1 MLPRSSFDDI
11 YFPMIANLYYG
22 EETQNSF
29 GQIELSWVKNR
40 EVRCSSISSMTGRT
54 MGAELT
60 PDQFID
66 YNNLLYFRTNEDIRV
81 NLQDQNDN
89 NPETQP
95 LNLILV
101 SNIKDDNGV
110 VIYRDYNK
118 PTIYEV
124 ATVVP
129 SFTEFQ
135 RINYFRVFL
144 RRSQDQGLDLES

>member
-11 YFPMIANLYYG
+11 YFPMTADLYYG
-22 EETQNSF
+22 SETQNDF
-29 GQIELSWVKNR
+29 GQIDLDWIKNR

-54 MGAELT
+54 MGPELR

-66 YNNLLYFRTNEDIRV
+66 YSNLLYFRTNEDIRV
-81 NLQDQNDN
+81 DLQDQNDN
-89 NPETQP
+89 NPE
-95 LNLILV
+95 IHD
-101 SNIKDDNGV
+101 SGV
-110 VIYRDYNK
+110 VVYRDYNK

-129 SFTEFQ
+129 SFSEFQ

-144 RRSQDQGLDLES
+144 RRSQDQGVDLWS

>member
-11 YFPMIANLYYG
+11 YFPMTADLYYG
-22 EETQNSF
+22 SETQNDF
-29 GQIELSWVKNR
+29 GQIELDWIKNR
-40 EVRCSSISSMTGRT
+40 EVRCSSISSITGRT
-54 MGAELT
+54 MGPELR

-66 YNNLLYFRTNEDIRV
+66 YSNLLYFRTNEDIRV
-81 NLQDQNDN
+81 DLQDQNDN
-89 NPETQP
+89 NPEIHA

-101 SNIKDDNGV
+101 SNIKDDSGV

-129 SFTEFQ
+129 SFSEFQ

-144 RRSQDQGLDLES
+144 RRSQDQGVDLWS